1 MASAPSNTCNMVFPD
16 HGITTTTYDRMGEL
30 KAFDETKEGVK
41 GLVDAGVTK
50 VPRFFIQPP
59 DKLNKK
65 SSSSSDHPHESI
77 QKKTIGSGIPIIEME
92 GIISGNVERRKEIV
106 KAIREASE
114 EWGAF
119 QMVNHGIPETVLEE
133 VAQGI
138 QRFNEEPK
146 EVKMKYYTRE
156 AMKRVRWACNFDLFE
171 CPAANWRDTL
181 YCNMSPQPPLPE
193 DFPEACREGLLE
205 YSQHV
210 KRLGELL
217 LELLSEAL
225 GLSGNY
231 LQDTDC
237 AKSHVFLA
245 HYYPACPQPE
255 LTLGSTRHA
264 DADFLTIL
272 LQDQIGGL
280 QVVHE
285 NQWVDVPPIPNA
297 LVINIGDLLQ
307 ASSYII
313 ILMSNA
319 RFKSSE
325 HRVLANRRGPR
336 ISLACFLTSYP
347 LTKAF
352 GPIKELLT
360 EENPAIYREVSV
372 KEILTYYDSKGLDG
386 NSPLHRFKL

>member
-1 MASAPSNTCNMVFPD
+1 MASAPSNTCNMVSTD
-16 HGITTTTYDRMGEL
+16 HGSTTTYDRMQEL

-50 VPRFFIQPP
+50 VPRIFIQPP
-59 DKLNKK
+59 DELNNKL
-65 SSSSSDHPHESI
+65 STHYPHESMM
-77 QKKTIGSGIPIIEME
+77 KKTIGSEIPIIDME
-92 GIISGNVERRKEIV
+92 GIISSNVERRKEIV

-133 VAQGI
+133 VSHGI
-138 QRFNEEPK
+138 RRFNEGPK

-181 YCNMSPQPPLPE
+181 YCNMGPQPPLPE
-193 DFPEACREGLLE
+193 DFPEACSEGLLE
-205 YSQHV
+205 YSKHV

-225 GLSGNY
+225 GLNRNY

-280 QVVHE
+280 QVVHR

-307 ASSYII
+307 
-313 ILMSNA
+313 LMSND

-325 HRVLANRRGPR
+325 HRVLANHKGPR
-336 ISLACFLTSYP
+336 ISLACFFTSYP

-352 GPIKELLT
+352 GPIKELLS

-372 KEILTYYDSKGLDG
+372 KEILSYYDSKGLDG

>member
-1 MASAPSNTCNMVFPD
+1 MASAPSNTCNMVSPD
-16 HGITTTTYDRMGEL
+16 HGSSTTTYDRLQEL

-50 VPRFFIQPP
+50 VPRIFIQPP
-59 DKLNKK
+59 DELDNKL
-65 SSSSSDHPHESI
+65 STHYPHESMM
-77 QKKTIGSGIPIIEME
+77 KKTVGSEIPIIDME
-92 GIISGNVERRKEIV
+92 GIISSNVERRKEIV

-119 QMVNHGIPETVLEE
+119 QMVNHGIPDTVLEE
-133 VAQGI
+133 VSHGI
-138 QRFNEEPK
+138 RRFNEEPK

-156 AMKRVRWACNFDLFE
+156 AMKRVRWACNFDYSSVQQLIGE
-171 CPAANWRDTL
+171 IHCTATWAL
-181 YCNMSPQPPLPE
+181 S
-193 DFPEACREGLLE
+193 LLSQKIFQRHAE
-205 YSQHV
+205 YSKHV

-225 GLSGNY
+225 GLNRNY

-280 QVVHE
+280 Q
-285 NQWVDVPPIPNA
+285 
-297 LVINIGDLLQ
+297 
-307 ASSYII
+307 
-313 ILMSNA
+313 LMSND

-325 HRVLANRRGPR
+325 HRVLANHKGPR
-336 ISLACFLTSYP
+336 ISLACFFTSYP

-352 GPIKELLT
+352 GPIKELLS

-372 KEILTYYDSKGLDG
+372 KEILSYYDSKGLDG
-386 NSPLHRFKL
+386 NSPLDRFKL